1 MLNNKGC
8 LQKEC
13 YPVKVTKISSVFSRD
28 TLFLHPFLPENMIIL
43 LFFVLHWYLSLFGQT
58 FFLHRY
64 SAHKMFTMSK
74 GWEKFWYIFSWVT
87 QGSSYLNARAYAILH
102 RMHHAYSDT
111 EKDPHSPHFFKEV
124 FTMMMYTRKV
134 YNGVLHGTMEVE
146 DKFDRNFPV
155 YPKIDRIADAWPTRI
170 AFGLGYIAF
179 YIAFAT
185 HWWMYLLLPVH
196 FLMGPVHGAVVNW
209 AGHKYG
215 YRNFDE
221 DDHSK
226 NTFVIDFL
234 MLGELFQNNHHHAGS
249 RPNFAAKWW
258 EIDPV
263 YPVMRLFNK
272 IGMIKLSPVPVKR
285 S

>member
-1 MLNNKGC
+1 MAIL
-8 LQKEC
+8 
-13 YPVKVTKISSVFSRD
+13 VF
-28 TLFLHPFLPENMIIL
+28 LI
-43 LFFVLHWYLSLFGQT
+43 LHWYLSLFGQT

-111 EKDPHSPHFFKEV
+111 EKDPHSPHFFREV

-134 YNGVLHGTMEVE
+134 YNGVLHGTFEVE
-146 DKFDRNFPV
+146 DRFDRNFPV
-155 YPKIDRIADAWPTRI
+155 YPQIDRIADAWITRI
-170 AFGLGYIAF
+170 GFGLAYVAF

-215 YRNFDE
+215 YRNYNE
-221 DDHSK
+221 HDHSK
-226 NTFVIDFL
+226 NTLVFDFL

-249 RPNFAAKWW
+249 KPNFAAKWW
-258 EIDPV
+258 EFDPV
-263 YPVMRLFNK
+263 YPVMRLFHK
-272 IGMIKLSPVPVKR
+272 IGIITLSPVALR
-285 S
+285 NA

>member
-1 MLNNKGC
+1 M
-8 LQKEC
+8 
-13 YPVKVTKISSVFSRD
+13 TIF
-28 TLFLHPFLPENMIIL
+28 I
-43 LFFVLHWYLSLFGQT
+43 FFVLHWYLSLFGQT

-64 SAHKMFTMSK
+64 SAHKMFTLTK

-111 EKDPHSPHFFKEV
+111 EKDPHSPVFFKEV

-146 DKFDRNFPV
+146 EKFDRNFPV
-155 YPKIDRIADAWPTRI
+155 YPKIDRIADAWYTRI
-170 AFGLGYIAF
+170 AFGLGYVAF
-179 YIAFAT
+179 YIVFAT

-196 FLMGPVHGAVVNW
+196 FLMGPVHGAIVNW

-215 YRNFDE
+215 YTNYNE
-221 DDHSK
+221 GDHSK
-226 NTFVIDFL
+226 NTLVFDFL

-249 RPNFAAKWW
+249 KPNFAAKWW
-258 EIDPV
+258 EFDPV
-263 YPVMRLFNK
+263 YPIMRLFHK
-272 IGMIKLSPVPVKR
+272 IGIIKLQPSVVNNK
-285 S
+285 